1 MTIKDEVE
9 GYKVSFTTKD
19 REILKA
25 YFRLA
30 EMVADLVGPHCEVVI
45 HSLESL
51 EKSVVKIV
59 NGHHTGRKE
68 GSPITDMGLKMLRLF
83 LQTGEVN
90 SKSYFTRNNKGE
102 MLKSTTCVLAGD
114 SNKPVG
120 LFCVNMNLS
129 APFPDIIRTL
139 MPDIASSSPISE
151 NFGSNVYDV
160 VEQSA
165 DSIIKQVYDDKAIN
179 PKARNKSIV
188 FQLFENGI
196 FEFKEATAIIS
207 GKLGISKHAIYKYL
221 REFKSDI
228 NEKE

>member
-1 MTIKDEVE
+1 MLIQEE
-9 GYKVSFTTKD
+9 AERYKVVTYKD
-19 REILKA
+19 REILA
-25 YFRLA
+25 SYFRLA

-51 EKSVVKIV
+51 DESVVKIV
-59 NGHHTGRKE
+59 NGHHTGRKV

-90 SKSYFTRNNKGE
+90 SRSYFTRNNKGE

-114 SNKPVG
+114 NNKPVG

-139 MPDIASSSPISE
+139 MPDMGSGIAIHE

-160 VEQSA
+160 VEQST
-165 DSIIKQVYDDKAIN
+165 DNTIKKVHNDASVN
-179 PKARNKSIV
+179 PKARNKAVV
-188 FQLFENGI
+188 FQLYESGI
-196 FEFKEATAIIS
+196 FEFKETTAIVS
-207 GKLGISKHAIYKYL
+207 AKLGISKHAIYKYL
-221 REFKSDI
+221 REFKSE
-228 NEKE
+228 N